1 MTRVGWG
8 TINVVRSAQQ
18 NESHSA
24 SYTMSCVSDQSDAVR
39 AMRPA
44 KLECPTCRFA
54 ARRKSG
60 ELAMAI
66 GSLVTIV
73 SSHTVS

>member
-44 KLECPTCRFA
+44 KLECPTSRFA
-54 ARRKSG
+54 AR
-60 ELAMAI
+60 
-66 GSLVTIV
+66 
-73 SSHTVS
+73 

>member
-44 KLECPTCRFA
+44 KLECPTVPFCGA
-54 ARRKSG
+54 AREWRTGDGDS
-60 ELAMAI
+60 
-66 GSLVTIV
+66 
-73 SSHTVS
+73 TVFFLQITFCL